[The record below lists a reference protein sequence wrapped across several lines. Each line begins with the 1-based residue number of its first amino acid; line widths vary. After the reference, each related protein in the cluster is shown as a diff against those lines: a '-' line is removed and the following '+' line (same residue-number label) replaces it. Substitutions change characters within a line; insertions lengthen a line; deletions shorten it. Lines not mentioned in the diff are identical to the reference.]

1 MHLYKQGELDMTMA
15 EFEEMKRV
23 AELNTLWYTPWWE
36 RVDWQLV
43 NSIVLIAIVVL
54 FAVLFLSSDKNY
66 LKVWRGIG
74 RVLVGMIVVA
84 ETIHEVVKPFP
95 KKLKENLVRDR
106 VIR

>member
-1 MHLYKQGELDMTMA
+1 MSMQ
-15 EFEEMKRV
+15 EFEEMQKV

-36 RVDWQLV
+36 RVDWELV
-43 NSIVLIAIVVL
+43 SSIFLIAAVVFL
-54 FAVLFLSSDKNY
+54 AVAFLSSDKNY

-74 RVLVGMIVVA
+74 RVLVGAIVVA